1 MPEVPSAD
9 DDPDD
14 NTTEAPSALVAGR
27 GELDPTGRFDDDDD
41 LELVEVVA
49 PDDEETDDRLVGSFR
64 TRSGARERA
73 LGLLYEAQSKGL
85 SGTEV
90 MAELPVEPDAYT
102 VEVVRGVSEHLDE
115 LDGHIART
123 SHNWSI
129 ERMPRLDLA
138 VLRMGVFEL
147 AHRPDVPSAVVINE
161 AVELAKQFSTDDSGR
176 FVNGVL
182 SRLATDL
189 RP

>member
-1 MPEVPSAD
+1 MPEVPSG

-14 NTTEAPSALVAGR
+14 SRTDSVPAGAPGR
-27 GELDPTGRFDDDDD
+27 AELDPSGRFADDEV
-41 LELVEVVA
+41 ELVEVVA

-64 TRSGARERA
+64 SRTGARERA

-85 SGTEV
+85 TGVEV
-90 MAELPVEPDAYT
+90 MADLPVAPDAYA
-102 VEVVRGVSEHLDE
+102 VEVVRGVTEHVDE
-115 LDGHIART
+115 LDWYIAQT

-138 VLRMGVFEL
+138 VLRMAVFEL
-147 AHRPDVPSAVVINE
+147 AHRPDVPSAVIINE

-182 SRLATDL
+182 SRLAAEI
-189 RP
+189 RS